1 MLCPNKPPRIGDV
14 NGSSINTKLAFL
26 VGVIDKE
33 IRLSFTKRIRETL
46 PKEYHM
52 LIPEGKE
59 KDVPDF
65 KYSNP
70 GKSVRNL
77 PSSVY

>member
-1 MLCPNKPPRIGDV
+1 ML
-14 NGSSINTKLAFL
+14 NTKKAFII
-26 VGVIDKE
+26 GVLDKE

-52 LIPEGKE
+52 LIAEGKE

-65 KYSNP
+65 KYNNP
-70 GKSVRNL
+70 GKLMLKYRQVMMLTS
-77 PSSVY
+77 